1 MTDIET
7 ALKKGIC
14 IRVERG
20 MILTE
25 LGGWVLIDK
34 HENENSKVS
43 MTIMGHVTY
52 NSNFQSE

>member
-7 ALKKGIC
+7 ALKKDV
-14 IRVERG
+14 RVERG